1 MSENNQKERKP
12 KSNGIIGRT
21 SNEVIKQRKEI
32 CQKLLR
38 SNPEITKKEFLSAFI
53 NTLKRKGYKI
63 PTEQTL
69 IKIAKSCGYHFKHH
83 FAETDYEDTTLQSLG
98 YDIGYYLRQIRII
111 CKSFDI
117 KLFDESTFSDTITK
131 EEFLKPL
138 DKLKNTKTKISK
150 SRSVCLCFIFNLRGF
165 EKYVED
171 VLYSEFNDYN
181 GTYLYSETHSCCT
194 KIFFEFRRLDDIMN
208 KIYEI
213 VEIIETIDT

>member
-12 KSNGIIGRT
+12 KSNGIIGRP
-21 SNEVIKQRKEI
+21 SNEVIKQRKELCKKI
-32 CQKLLR
+32 LH
-38 SNPEITKKEFLSAFI
+38 SNPEIKKEDFLSTFR
-53 NTLKRKGYKI
+53 NTLKRKGYQI
-63 PTEQTL
+63 PTEQTMV
-69 IKIAKSCGYHFKHH
+69 KVAKSCGYHFKHH

-117 KLFDESTFSDTITK
+117 KLFDESTFSNTITK

-138 DKLKNTKTKISK
+138 DKLKNAKIRK
-150 SRSVCLCFIFNLRGF
+150 SRSICLSFIFNLRGF

-171 VLYSEFNDYN
+171 VLYDELNDAD

-194 KIFFEFRRLDDIMN
+194 KIYFEFKQLDYVMN

-213 VEIIETIDT
+213 IEVIETIDV